1 MEKWNGTTLDLW
13 QEALPKHMSR
23 LQETFA
29 PMATF
34 ASIHTSFALV
44 IIENMEIH
52 QMDVKTTF
60 IKEDLHEETYM
71 E

>member
-1 MEKWNGTTLDLW
+1 MFITNECSRLNMVQMEKWNGTTLDLW

-34 ASIHTSFALV
+34 ASIHTHL
-44 IIENMEIH
+44 
-52 QMDVKTTF
+52 
-60 IKEDLHEETYM
+60 LH
-71 E
+71 